1 MTDRD
6 YPLPIPVADEAS
18 EPFYAGAKEGRLML
32 VRCSQCGRHRL
43 PGRERCADCWSVDSE
58 WAQASGRGTL
68 YSFGI
73 MHQQYDPAFADAIP
87 YNYATVELEEGPR
100 LVTNIVDCPNDE
112 LRVDM
117 PLEAVFDA
125 VSDETTLIRF
135 RPRS

>member
-6 YPLPIPVADEAS
+6 YPLPIPVAAEAS
-18 EPFYAGAKEGRLML
+18 APFYAGAKEGRLML

-43 PGRERCADCWSVDSE
+43 PGRERCADCWSTDSE

-73 MHQQYDPAFADAIP
+73 MHQQYDPAFADVIP